1 MTRQAKLLY
10 NHVLQIK
17 LLNAAFDK
25 VSHAL
30 QMFGQQ
36 YGELLVFDSYIL
48 DKCEPN
54 ATMRSRLGMSLYL

>member
-1 MTRQAKLLY
+1 MTRQARLLY

-36 YGELLVFDSYIL
+36 DGEYLLFLALIF
-48 DKCEPN
+48 
-54 ATMRSRLGMSLYL
+54 